1 MVADFIKEY
10 AKKIVNK
17 PEVIDIR
24 LESTDDNTYEIII
37 LADSQDVGRLI
48 GREGKMVGS
57 LKTFISGTK
66 AKDGKNY
73 KIAVQAIRDE

>member
-1 MVADFIKEY
+1 MVEDFIREY

-17 PEVIDIR
+17 PEAIDIQIQD
-24 LESTDDNTYEIII
+24 EEDNTREILI

-48 GREGKMVGS
+48 GRDGKMVGS

-66 AKDGKNY
+66 AKNGKNY
-73 KIAVQAIRDE
+73 RIAVQAH

>member
-1 MVADFIKEY
+1 MVEDFIREY

-17 PEVIDIR
+17 PEAIDIQI
-24 LESTDDNTYEIII
+24 TNAPDNTYEILI
-37 LADSQDVGRLI
+37 LADAQDVGRLI
-48 GREGKMVGS
+48 GRDGKMVGS

-73 KIAVQAIRDE
+73 RIAVQAH